1 MTMHIRGA
9 VLASLALAGATPTFG
24 ATLHADMA
32 TATLSGAGANIGTV
46 TMSDSAKGDQIK
58 VSLRGL
64 APGLHAFHVHQ
75 NPSCAPG
82 PVNGKIVP
90 AGAAGDHYGMA
101 AGMSMGAGSMAPLGD
116 LPSLTAKADGTDNE
130 TVLAPRLTS
139 VAELK
144 GHPVIIHA
152 GDATTARFACG
163 LLK

>member
-1 MTMHIRGA
+1 MNVRLG
-9 VLASLALAGATPTFG
+9 VLASFALVGATPVFG

-32 TATLSGAGANIGTV
+32 KATLSGAGAGIGTV
-46 TMSDSAKGDQIK
+46 TMSDSAKGDQVT
-58 VSLRGL
+58 VSLHGL
-64 APGLHAFHVHQ
+64 TPGLHAFHVHQ

-90 AGAAGDHYGMA
+90 AGAAGDHYGMT
-101 AGMSMGAGSMAPLGD
+101 AGMSMGAGATPPLGD
-116 LPSLTAKADGTDNE
+116 LPSLTVKADGTDNE
-130 TVLAPRLTS
+130 TLLAPRLTN

-144 GHPVIIHA
+144 GHAVIIHA